1 MVVERRRSRDLDT
14 VLEAALEVEEELKLE
29 GETAPMLAS
38 QSEKDLIEA
47 FEERGVVY

>member
-29 GETAPMLAS
+29 GEIAPMLVS

-47 FEERGVVY
+47 LEEEGFVC